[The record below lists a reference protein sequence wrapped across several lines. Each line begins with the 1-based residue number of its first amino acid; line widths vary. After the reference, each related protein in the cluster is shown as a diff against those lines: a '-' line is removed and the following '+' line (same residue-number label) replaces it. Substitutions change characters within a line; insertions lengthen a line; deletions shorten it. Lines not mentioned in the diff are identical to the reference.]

1 MGSACCLYQQESR
14 PLLYYAGDTLSIVI
28 RKVGIFLPYYKA
40 RKPRKGYSARPQSMW
55 WTVSATVK
63 IIYIGLLV
71 TKIVLGLSRGC
82 LKKSRNV
89 VVPLSRFLLKK
100 SLKQVWLSIIC
111 QKKVFLYA
119 PKYCCMRQN
128 IVVCTKI
135 LLYAP
140 KYCFMHQNIV
150 VCTTILLCAP
160 KYCSMHQ
167 NIAVC
172 TKILP
177 YAPKYCCMYQN
188 IAVCTK
194 IFRYAPKY
202 YCMHQNIAGCTKI
215 LLYAPKQDKLLQ
227 HFINSFSLILI
238 KFSSRI
244 SP

>member
-140 KYCFMHQNIV
+140 QYCCVHQNIA
-150 VCTTILLCAP
+150 VCTKILLYAP
-160 KYCSMHQ
+160 KYCRMHQ

-172 TKILP
+172 TKILLYAP
-177 YAPKYCCMYQN
+177 KYFGMHQNITVCTKILLGAPKYCCMHPN
-188 IAVCTK
+188 KTN
-194 IFRYAPKY
+194 Y
-202 YCMHQNIAGCTKI
+202 YNI
-215 LLYAPKQDKLLQ
+215 LL
-227 HFINSFSLILI
+227 IRSL
-238 KFSSRI
+238 SY
-244 SP
+244 